1 MKRKKRR
8 IRNNR
13 TVRSAVLVIALFAA
27 LAAGSMI
34 SERQEAGEEVEEGIA
49 RGNTEDDIL
58 EETFIAETE
67 EGEKLE
73 IPVTVYPRELLD
85 EEKEEY
91 LDLAVEEFEESY
103 LGENA
108 SAEEVC
114 LELDLR
120 SSYADGMVEA
130 VFESDEPSIL
140 WEDGSLS
147 LENLDEEGQMVTLTG
162 TFSCQEA
169 TLSHSVSVRIVSE
182 SSAESASLESE
193 LAEAVEEA
201 EASSRTSAR
210 FKLPDSFSGGSVTWK
225 KQMDLQPLVL
235 IMVGVA
241 AGICL
246 LQRPV
251 QRKKDEKKKEEKEL
265 REEYP
270 LMVMEIS
277 LLMGAGMTA
286 VTAWE
291 RMVKRYQQRREAE
304 GEKAKKLYMEE
315 MLITYR
321 EMKDGCGT
329 RRAWEQFGNR
339 IGLVPY
345 RKFSSLLVQNM
356 DKGTRDTAALLNQE
370 AELVLEEQKN
380 SAKKLGEEAGT
391 KLLVPMIMLLL
402 LVLLLIMIPAMMSF

>member
-8 IRNNR
+8 VRNNR
-13 TVRSAVLVIALFAA
+13 TVRSAILVIALFAA

-49 RGNTEDDIL
+49 RGSTEDDIV

-67 EGEKLE
+67 DGEKLE
-73 IPVTVYPRELLD
+73 IPVTVYPRELSD
-85 EEKEEY
+85 EEKKEY
-91 LDLAVEEFEESY
+91 LELAVEEFEESY

-130 VFESDEPSIL
+130 IFESDEPSIL

-147 LENLDEEGQMVTLTG
+147 LENLDEEGQVVTLTG
-162 TFSCQEA
+162 TFSCQDA
-169 TLSHSVSVRIVSE
+169 TLAHSVSVQIVSE
-182 SSAESASLESE
+182 SSAESISPESE

-201 EASSRTSAR
+201 EASSRTSVR

-241 AGICL
+241 AGVCL

-270 LMVMEIS
+270 LMVMEMS

-315 MLITYR
+315 MLTTYR

-329 RRAWEQFGNR
+329 RWAWEQFGNR